1 MHTFYLSRERPLHL
15 AFSSAKSPNRPYR
28 RLVTTIVPGE
38 RAERNPPPTDNPH
51 VPHDGPGDHLI
62 LDELTERLDS
72 LRFLRATDPEAADVI
87 LESFGTHGVVE
98 ADIVQQLST
107 LDPIAHPAR
116 FEEAHRRAMR
126 AFEVYDRNGPRK
138 GSLGHEVPRLL
149 RGPAANVIRIL
160 VRMIVRQHQRSLAG
174 EVRQLY
180 ALREA
185 SSAIGTTEHRLLT
198 RSRRQVDAIRADLN
212 KSPLPLPAFIGVGAL
227 LSATLS
233 WIQRGLADDLGR
245 FLVLTAFAFLGITGF
260 WCVVRAAGIARRRTR
275 ISLDGPMTALWEVM
289 GDAGA
294 LPRDNSGAFVAWA
307 TMVLVSVWLIVP
319 VLVWLALEKL

>member
-1 MHTFYLSRERPLHL
+1 
-15 AFSSAKSPNRPYR
+15 
-28 RLVTTIVPGE
+28 
-38 RAERNPPPTDNPH
+38 
-51 VPHDGPGDHLI
+51 
-62 LDELTERLDS
+62 
-72 LRFLRATDPEAADVI
+72 
-87 LESFGTHGVVE
+87 
-98 ADIVQQLST
+98 
-107 LDPIAHPAR
+107 
-116 FEEAHRRAMR
+116 
-126 AFEVYDRNGPRK
+126 
-138 GSLGHEVPRLL
+138 
-149 RGPAANVIRIL
+149 
-160 VRMIVRQHQRSLAG
+160 VRQHQRSLAG

-227 LSATLS
+227 LSATMS
-233 WIQRGLADDLGR
+233 WIQRGLADDVGR
-245 FLVLTAFAFLGITGF
+245 FLVLTAFAFLGVTGF

-319 VLVWLALEKL
+319 VLVWLAFEKL

>member
-1 MHTFYLSRERPLHL
+1 L
-15 AFSSAKSPNRPYR
+15 RPYR
-28 RLVTTIVPGE
+28 RLVTTIIPWE
-38 RAERNPPPTDNPH
+38 RAEQEQPPADNPH
-51 VPHDGPGDHLI
+51 VPHDGPEDHLV

-72 LRFLRATDPEAADVI
+72 LRFLRANDPEAADAI

-107 LDPIAHPAR
+107 LDPIAHPSR

-126 AFEVYDRNGPRK
+126 AFEVYDRNGPRA
-138 GSLGHEVPRLL
+138 GSVGHDVPRFL
-149 RGPAANVIRIL
+149 RGPAANVVRIL
-160 VRMIVRQHQRSLAG
+160 VRMIVRQHQRTLAG

-185 SSAIGTTEHRLLT
+185 SSAIGTPEHRMLT

-233 WIQRGLADDLGR
+233 WIQRGLADELGR
-245 FLVLTAFAFLGITGF
+245 FLVLAAFAFLGLTGF

-294 LPRDNSGAFVAWA
+294 LPRDKSRAFVAWA
-307 TMVLVSVWLIVP
+307 TMVLVCVWLIVP
-319 VLVWLALEKL
+319 VLVLLALEKV

>member
-1 MHTFYLSRERPLHL
+1 MTNPAPE
-15 AFSSAKSPNRPYR
+15 AYR
-28 RLVTTIVPGE
+28 SLVTTILPGE
-38 RAERNPPPTDNPH
+38 RAEHENPH
-51 VPHDGPGDHLI
+51 ELDSADDHLI
-62 LDELTERLDS
+62 LDELAERLDS
-72 LRFLRATDPEAADVI
+72 LRFLRANDPEAADAI
-87 LESFGTHGVVE
+87 LESFGTQGTVE

-107 LDPIAHPAR
+107 LNPIAHPSR

-138 GSLGHEVPRLL
+138 GSVGREVPRFL
-149 RGPAANVIRIL
+149 RGPATSAVRIL
-160 VRMIVRQHQRSLAG
+160 VRMIVRKHQRALAG

-185 SSAIGTTEHRLLT
+185 SSAIGTAEHRMLT
-198 RSRRQVDAIRADLN
+198 QARKQVDAIRADLN
-212 KSPLPLPAFIGVGAL
+212 KNPLPLPAFIGVGAL
-227 LSATLS
+227 VSATLS

-245 FLVLTAFAFLGITGF
+245 LLVLAAFAVLGLTAF

-294 LPRDNSGAFVAWA
+294 LPRDKSRTFVAWA
-307 TMVLVSVWLIVP
+307 TTVLVAVWLVIP
-319 VLVWLALEKL
+319 VLVWLAVDKF